1 MGGHCRNEVIRPE
14 PGGGPGSGGQKC
26 IKRASEYT
34 WMELRGRLAVRLL
47 KVGRIM
53 AELGT
58 SAQVLQR

>member
-1 MGGHCRNEVIRPE
+1 MALGVEDRNALRELQNIL
-14 PGGGPGSGGQKC
+14 
-26 IKRASEYT
+26 